1 MQPNNNNNN
10 YNKQLRDF
18 DFFNYNISI
27 DPKYKGNDIL
37 DFKPG
42 SFHSKK
48 KINISNNN
56 IRSLR

>member
-1 MQPNNNNNN
+1 MQTNNNNWNN
-10 YNKQLRDF
+10 KKLRDF
-18 DFFNYNISI
+18 DLFNYNMSI
-27 DPKYKGNDIL
+27 DSKYKGNDIL
-37 DFKPG
+37 DIKPG

>member
-1 MQPNNNNNN
+1 
-10 YNKQLRDF
+10 
-18 DFFNYNISI
+18 I